1 MLIIKKEVVHAATFS
16 AGVRLQAENSCLYAV
31 LCKYTVHS
39 PNVYSPYL
47 GGAEDSY
54 QSFFVKAEAE
64 EAFVLVLEEVK
75 FYTEMAAQAAIFVLE
90 EAYSS

>member
-16 AGVRLQAENSCLYAV
+16 AGVRLQAENSCMYAI

-39 PNVYSPYL
+39 PNVYNPYL

-54 QSFFVKAEAE
+54 TSFFVKAEAE
-64 EAFVLVLEEVK
+64 EAFGLALEEVN
-75 FYTEMAAQAAIFVLE
+75 FYAKMAAQAAVFVLE